1 MSRNVLERPVVAVD
15 VVALRVAGGRL
26 GKPSAG
32 ARRAVRGRR
41 GVARSGSPGGR
52 AAGDRGGRALVEKAG
67 APGRRPRACTWNSWP
82 RSAPCTGTRGRTVSV
97 AYLAL
102 ARGDE
107 PVPVRGRWAA
117 AVGHATQ
124 ALPFDH
130 EAVVATAVS
139 RLKGKLRYTNI
150 ARHLLPPEFRIEE
163 LQAVCEAVLGR
174 KVNKT
179 NFRSPLLQRRLIE
192 RVRILAEAVGGKAA
206 GRLTCTGLPG
216 PRRRGGP
223 GFSITDEHRSFNNQ
237 AKRPTRRTVGRQPFT
252 VIRLPAAGPP
262 SSGRR

>member
-26 GKPSAG
+26 EVLLSRREGVPFAG
-32 ARRAVRGRR
+32 VEALP
-41 GVARSGSPGGR
+41 GVALR
-52 AAGDRGGRALVEKAG
+52 ADEPLETAAVRALVEKAG
-67 APGRRPRACTWNSWP
+67 CARKAAESLYMEQLATFGALYRDP
-82 RSAPCTGTRGRTVSV
+82 RGRTVSV

-163 LQAVCEAVLGR
+163 LQAVYEAVLGR

-179 NFRSPLLQRRLIE
+179 NFRSLLLQRRLIE
-192 RVRILAEAVGGKAA
+192 RVRILAEAVGRQGGRPPHLYRFAGDRVAA
-206 GRLTCTGLPG
+206 EDRDFL
-216 PRRRGGP
+216 
-223 GFSITDEHRSFNNQ
+223 
-237 AKRPTRRTVGRQPFT
+237 
-252 VIRLPAAGPP
+252 
-262 SSGRR
+262 